1 VDAISNYFS
10 NLNYVALISTVVF
23 ASVVCIVAAFGYW
36 LMGLRTPVDRRLQ
49 EISTD
54 FADEPHIEHKESGF
68 DVTWAEPV
76 AKLVQPS
83 EEWKRSG
90 LKRKLVNAGY
100 RSQSAMTIFLA
111 AKIILAIVVPLV
123 LVLPVVSLG
132 FVDSGAYEVIA
143 VSVLL
148 AIVGFLVPDLVVQQ
162 KMEKRQLAIM
172 EAFPDALDLLVVCVE
187 SGLGLDGAIQKVGHE
202 LSFSWPELGDELK
215 LVNLELRAGKDRKE
229 ALKSLAERTGIS
241 DIQALVSI
249 LIQAEHFGTS
259 IADSLREHANE
270 MRLARIQRAKEKA
283 AKLPVKLLF
292 PILFFIFPALFLVI
306 LGPAAIRIYTTL
318 IASG

>member
-1 VDAISNYFS
+1 MDVISDYFS

-49 EISTD
+49 EISAD
-54 FADEPHIEHKESGF
+54 LADEPHVEHKESGF

-100 RSQSAMTIFLA
+100 RSQSAMTIFLT
-111 AKIILAIVVPLV
+111 AKIFLAIFVPLI

-148 AIVGFLVPDLVVQQ
+148 AIVGFLVPDLVVQH

-187 SGLGLDGAIQKVGHE
+187 SGLGLDGAIQKVGNE

>member
-1 VDAISNYFS
+1 MNAINEYFA
-10 NLNYVALISTVVF
+10 NINYVALISTIVF
-23 ASVVCIVAAFGYW
+23 ATVVCIVGAFGYW

-49 EISTD
+49 EIATD
-54 FADEPHIEHKESGF
+54 VLDEPHIEHKESGF

-76 AKLVQPS
+76 AHLVLPS
-83 EEWKRSG
+83 EEWKRSR
-90 LKRKLVNAGY
+90 LKKKLVNAGY
-100 RSQSAMTIFLA
+100 RTSSALIIFLT
-111 AKIILAIVVPLV
+111 AKIILAIFVPML
-123 LVLPVVSLG
+123 LVLPVVTLG
-132 FVDSGAYEVIA
+132 FVDSGAYEVMA

-148 AIVGFLVPDLVVQQ
+148 AIVGFLLPDLVVQH
-162 KMEKRQLAIM
+162 KVEKRQLLIM
-172 EAFPDALDLLVVCVE
+172 EGFPDALDLLVVCVE
-187 SGLGLDGAIQKVGHE
+187 SGLGLDGAIQKVGNE
-202 LSFSWPELGDELK
+202 LSFSWPELGEELK
-215 LVNLELRAGKDRKE
+215 MVNLELRAGKERKE

-259 IADSLREHANE
+259 IAVSLREHANE

-306 LGPAAIRIYTTL
+306 LGPAAIRIYVTL
-318 IASG
+318 IATN